1 MQNDASLIVPFFK
14 SVAVPDVSASK
25 EAGRPIFRDEEYCE
39 IRIAGDRN
47 YAPTF
52 PAHSVWRTEDG
63 EEITYAMRFKAEYER
78 FAEGKEQI
86 ADGTPLSELPFLTE
100 AKRAGLRASKVYTAE
115 ALASLDGK
123 KLATL
128 GADAREMKNMATAY
142 LERAT
147 GAAGV
152 TAMAAELE
160 AMRAELAAMRGG
172 AEPITAPPTT
182 DYAEAQAK
190 EDLKAQIA
198 DLTGSRPRGNP
209 SLSTLQ
215 EMLNDMKASA

>member
-1 MQNDASLIVPFFK
+1 M
-14 SVAVPDVSASK
+14 
-25 EAGRPIFRDEEYCE
+25 
-39 IRIAGDRN
+39 
-47 YAPTF
+47 
-52 PAHSVWRTEDG
+52 
-63 EEITYAMRFKAEYER
+63 
-78 FAEGKEQI
+78 
-86 ADGTPLSELPFLTE
+86 
-100 AKRAGLRASKVYTAE
+100 RASKVYTAE

-160 AMRAELAAMRGG
+160 AMRAELAALRGG
-172 AEPITAPPTT
+172 AADVPSDT
-182 DYAEAQAK
+182 DATAK
-190 EDLKAQIA
+190 EALKAQIA